1 MKTMTGK
8 TPKKWFAA
16 AFAALVALN
25 VTLVLAQLGYT
36 LPGLPGLFGA
46 NMIRA
51 EIVTKSGG
59 VLHDYRVDK
68 GRISAITG
76 RTLTVNERD
85 GTVVSIQVAGTTRI
99 TINGAFAT
107 FGQLRRGMKVQTIRE
122 DDGPAANVDATRPR

>member
-1 MKTMTGK
+1 MKTMTRNS
-8 TPKKWFAA
+8 PNKWFAA
-16 AFAALVALN
+16 AFAVFAALN
-25 VTLVLAQLGYT
+25 VALVLAQLGHA
-36 LPGLPGLFGA
+36 LPGLPSLFGA

-68 GRISAITG
+68 GRITAISG

-85 GTVVSIQVAGTTRI
+85 GTVVSIQVAGATRV

-122 DDGPAANVDATRPR
+122 DDGPAQNVDATRPR